1 MRKLSLSMP
10 ETTISVRNIVIDIVR
25 NNNVRVRNNVI
36 AIVRNNNVTV
46 RNYVIVINNVIANVV

>member
-10 ETTISVRNIVIDIVR
+10 ETTISVRNIVR
-25 NNNVRVRNNVI
+25 NNNVIVRNNVI